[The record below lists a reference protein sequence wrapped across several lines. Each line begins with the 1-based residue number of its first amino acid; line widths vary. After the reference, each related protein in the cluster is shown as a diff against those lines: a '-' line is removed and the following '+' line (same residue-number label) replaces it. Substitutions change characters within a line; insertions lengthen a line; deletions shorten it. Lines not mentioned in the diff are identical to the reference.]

1 MVSVRSATWTVV
13 LIELVLSTAM
23 LIASL
28 AVASAQA
35 QSVNIDNIP
44 QKPSLS
50 VIATCIISF
59 CLMASAIFAMF
70 GLSGNQSG
78 FLLPHIFFSIVV
90 CIFHATLSTISLISW
105 TEEISSIDGDW
116 LIMFSG
122 SLLFQ
127 ACFLTA
133 VYLEMR
139 CYRRMT

>member
-1 MVSVRSATWTVV
+1 
-13 LIELVLSTAM
+13 M

-35 QSVNIDNIP
+35 QSVNIDGIQ

-59 CLMASAIFAMF
+59 CLMGSTIFAMF

-90 CIFHATLSTISLISW
+90 CIFHATLSSISLVEW
-105 TEEISSIDGDW
+105 TQQSTIDGDW
-116 LIMFSG
+116 LITFSG

-133 VYLEMR
+133 VYLELR